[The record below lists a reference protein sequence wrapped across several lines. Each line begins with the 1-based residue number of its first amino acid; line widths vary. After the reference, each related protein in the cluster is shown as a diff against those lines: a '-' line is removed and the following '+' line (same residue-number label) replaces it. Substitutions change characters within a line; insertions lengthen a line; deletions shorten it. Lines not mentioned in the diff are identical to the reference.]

1 MQAMRPEPETTD
13 EALVERAL
21 QGDDQAI
28 SALVQR
34 YSGPL
39 YAFVR
44 RYHPDRDDC
53 EDLFQE
59 TWIRVFSHLHR
70 FAPGKRFSTWLFQ
83 IALNQCRDLA
93 RRGQVRARYQDM
105 ARDMGRQNR
114 ESSVEQQAEARKVL
128 DAIEE
133 MPVSYKEVLL
143 LRYYNGF
150 TEAEASEILDCPR
163 GTVKSRLHEAVKTL
177 RNRLAPEKAGV

>member
-1 MQAMRPEPETTD
+1 MQAMRPDPETTD

-21 QGDDQAI
+21 KADDEAI

-39 YAFVR
+39 YSFIR

-53 EDLFQE
+53 DDLFQE
-59 TWIRVFSHLHR
+59 TWIRVLSHLHR
-70 FAPGKRFSTWLFQ
+70 FEPGRRFSTWLFQ
-83 IALNQCRDLA
+83 IALNHCRDLA
-93 RRGQVRARYQDM
+93 RRGQVRSRFQDM
-105 ARDMGRQNR
+105 ARGMQQQSRG
-114 ESSVEQQAEARKVL
+114 SSIEQAAEAGKVL
-128 DAIEE
+128 DAIME

-150 TEAEASEILDCPR
+150 TEAEAAEILGCPR
-163 GTVKSRLHEAVKTL
+163 GTVKSRLHGAVKTL
-177 RNRLAPEKAGV
+177 RQKLAPARAGT